1 MDIWLHILLI
11 VIIGVFFF
19 LDKYSKSF
27 NPMMFVIIFSLLGFF
42 LIVDNGVQIID
53 YYSINVTDTTVIHQM
68 TNANDIGIGPISL
81 QNFFVLVYLFMFFIS
96 AVNLVLGKIDSEKDR
111 N

>member
-42 LIVDNGVQIID
+42 LIVNNGVQIVD
-53 YYSINVTDTTVIHQM
+53 YYTTYVNDTTITHQT

-81 QNFFVLVYLFMFFIS
+81 QNFFLLVYLFMLFIS
-96 AVNLVLGKIDSEKDR
+96 TVNLVLGKKESEKGR
-111 N
+111 G

>member
-42 LIVDNGVQIID
+42 LIVNNGVQIVD
-53 YYSINVTDTTVIHQM
+53 YYTTYVNDTTITHQT

-81 QNFFVLVYLFMFFIS
+81 QNFFLLVYLFMLFIS
-96 AVNLVLGKIDSEKDR
+96 TVNLVLGKKESEKGRD
-111 N
+111 